1 MRGLLARWYVP
12 AMKLVIV
19 SVLVV
24 AAVACG
30 KSVEE
35 QAKEDMAAK
44 APKPDEPSPAPKVIQ
59 QAPAPEA
66 KPAAAPEAKPAAAP
80 EPEPTTPAEID
91 HAFKQ
96 AMIDGRDKD
105 VLKYCDMLKLD
116 DHSNPQSLM
125 GCTLSACRIGDA
137 ATAKRYAA
145 GLEHSKDGLAL
156 LSQAR
161 KVCILNK
168 VGI

>member
-1 MRGLLARWYVP
+1 
-12 AMKLVIV
+12 MKLAIAC
-19 SVLVV
+19 VV
-24 AAVACG
+24 MLALGCG
-30 KSVEE
+30 KSAEE
-35 QAKEDMAAK
+35 QAREDMAAK
-44 APKPDEPSPAPKVIQ
+44 APKPEEPAPAPKVIKE
-59 QAPAPEA
+59 APT
-66 KPAAAPEAKPAAAP
+66 PAAAAKPDAAP

-105 VLKYCDMLKLD
+105 VLKYCGMLKLGD
-116 DHSNPQSLM
+116 SSNPQSLM

-137 ATAKRYAA
+137 DTAKRYSA
-145 GLEHSKDGLAL
+145 GLKHSKDGLAL
-156 LSQAR
+156 LTQAR